1 MEQKTIFDEFMN
13 MSKEET
19 SNLMKDHFKTM
30 EQTIDINELLDEGYV
45 IGKIKIFIEQE
56 MDGDMVEEVISMIW
70 DDEYNYGNPHNL
82 TEQEHDNLVHS
93 YVENIIWKESLISKI
108 SQMTK
113 QDSSFYSKNN
123 IEELEKKFWELKKNQ

>member
-1 MEQKTIFDEFMN
+1 
-13 MSKEET
+13 
-19 SNLMKDHFKTM
+19 
-30 EQTIDINELLDEGYV
+30 
-45 IGKIKIFIEQE
+45 
-56 MDGDMVEEVISMIW
+56 MVEEVISMIW

>member
-1 MEQKTIFDEFMN
+1 MEQKRIFDEFMN